1 MSGLLTPLEKSING
15 NGDNM
20 QNKAA
25 GYGSKNCSLTGLM
38 SDSKIEAKD
47 FKSIVWDWAI
57 KLKVEPKEIHLR
69 PMKTKWASLSGSGR
83 LTFNSELLEKH
94 RKLIDYVIL
103 HLDSDIKELR
113 TINGI
118 SNHTAWFLNLLKDIA
133 ILYLEKGLHNKDLLS
148 SPQVVYDYLKASLKG
163 AVDEEFKTLFLDSR
177 NQLIAVETLK
187 TGTVNR
193 SVVYPRKIVER
204 ALYNH
209 AAGVIIAHNHPAGTL
224 QPSQDD
230 ITITNAIKTALET
243 VDIVLLDHIIIGGNS
258 YFSFKAN
265 GL

>member
-83 LTFNSELLEKH
+83 LTFN
-94 RKLIDYVIL
+94 YVIL
-103 HLDSDIKELR
+103 HELLHMKAP
-113 TINGI
+113 
-118 SNHTAWFLNLLKDIA
+118 NHGKLFKSLMLAFLPDW
-133 ILYLEKGLHNKDLLS
+133 
-148 SPQVVYDYLKASLKG
+148 
-163 AVDEEFKTLFLDSR
+163 
-177 NQLIAVETLK
+177 
-187 TGTVNR
+187 
-193 SVVYPRKIVER
+193 
-204 ALYNH
+204 
-209 AAGVIIAHNHPAGTL
+209 
-224 QPSQDD
+224 
-230 ITITNAIKTALET
+230 
-243 VDIVLLDHIIIGGNS
+243 
-258 YFSFKAN
+258 
-265 GL
+265 